1 MVEWGDKRSQ
11 DIKQA
16 ATATILSGTLMR
28 DATDSITDAMRIV
41 NIGGSTA
48 SPRQE
53 PWAATAQLH
62 SVSDF
67 ESVLLAIAGHD
78 LRQPLQIVQSAYELL
93 GMGLRTSAE
102 LGTTGAAA
110 DCCAYQ
116 GTHGCFEV
124 KASSR
129 SAGPKGGLWRK

>member
-102 LGTTGAAA
+102 LK
-110 DCCAYQ
+110 
-116 GTHGCFEV
+116 HL
-124 KASSR
+124 R
-129 SAGPKGGLWRK
+129 SDA